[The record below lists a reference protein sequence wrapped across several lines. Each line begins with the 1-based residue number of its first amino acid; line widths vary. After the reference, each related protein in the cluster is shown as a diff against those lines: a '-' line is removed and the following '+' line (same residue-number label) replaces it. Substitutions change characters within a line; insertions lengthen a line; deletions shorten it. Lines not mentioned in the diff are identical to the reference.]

1 MGRARVRLSRAAVR
15 ATAFDAA
22 RREVFESTRLT
33 QNRAKVLTPVDTG
46 LLRSANFIRV
56 RSFGKRVVGEV
67 YNNTDYALAVHDGW
81 RRTAPIRPV
90 RKKALRFRV
99 GGTTVIVAAVNTP
112 ASFAGRPWLRRALF
126 EVCGPRG
133 YRLTGR

>member
-1 MGRARVRLSRAAVR
+1 M
-15 ATAFDAA
+15 
-22 RREVFESTRLT
+22 FESTRLT
-33 QNRAKVLTPVDTG
+33 QNRAKVLTPVDSG
-46 LLRSANFIRV
+46 LLRSQNFIRV

-67 YNNTDYALAVHDGW
+67 YNNTEYAIPVHDGW
-81 RRTAPIRPV
+81 HREAPIRPV

-99 GGTTVIVAAVNTP
+99 GGMTVIVAAVNSP
-112 ASFAGRPWLRRALF
+112 ASYPGRPWLRRALY